1 MVEWKTF
8 SIDNSKMISKSL
20 AVLKCKHVK
29 IKYATSHF
37 NSYNSRRYNA
47 LQKYKTLI
55 G

>member
-1 MVEWKTF
+1 
-8 SIDNSKMISKSL
+8 MISKSL

-37 NSYNSRRYNA
+37 NSYNSRRFNA
-47 LQKYKTLI
+47 FQMYKNYI